1 MNINHYDYIIIFSYF
16 IILLFIGLFRTQKS
30 KISQTDYILQGRK
43 LSLPGF
49 IASLVSTWYGA
60 ILGIGENT
68 YLYGIQ
74 TWFIFGLPYYIFAA
88 LYAIWLSEKIWGK
101 KLLSIPDIFR
111 NSYGNQVGILSATLL
126 FFLSSPAPYIL
137 SLGILIKFVLNINLF
152 GGVLIATIFSIFYLW
167 NGGLNAII
175 KTDYFQILL
184 MFLGFFL
191 LVSYS
196 WIESV
201 SPIEL
206 YQSLPSSHVT
216 PTGGRS
222 YQYIMLWFFIAI
234 WTIIDP
240 SFFQRCSAVDKPEK
254 AKKGLLYSIMLW
266 FIFDILTIT
275 SSLYAFIFIIPK
287 NPLMTF
293 PLLASEVLPPG
304 ILGIFIVSLFAIVM
318 STIDSMSFVNAITF
332 GRDILWRIRARDAK
346 KNPVFLIKRGLI
358 AAGIISLLLT
368 ILIPSV
374 VKLFYTLGSII
385 IPGLILPFIN
395 ALLTNNNKKFNNNY
409 IFAWILIPVLTS
421 FSWYIISF
429 LPIKFLTKI
438 EPFYPGMFISVLFYL
453 TLLIKK
459 NKAYSNSISSE

>member
-1 MNINHYDYIIIFSYF
+1 MNIKNYDYIIIFSYF
-16 IILLFIGLFRTQKS
+16 IILLIIGLFRNQKS

-101 KLLSIPDIFR
+101 KLLSIPDVFR
-111 NSYGNQVGILSATLL
+111 NSYGNKIGILSATLL

-152 GGVLIATIFSIFYLW
+152 GGVLIATMFSIFYLW

-191 LVSYS
+191 LVIYS
-196 WIESV
+196 WIESI

-206 YQSLPSSHVT
+206 YRALPSSHIT
-216 PTGGRS
+216 PTGGMS
-222 YQYIMLWFFIAI
+222 YQYIILWFFIAI
-234 WTIIDP
+234 WTVIDP

-254 AKKGLLYSIMLW
+254 AKKGLFYSIILW
-266 FIFDILTIT
+266 FVFDILTIT

-332 GRDILWRIRARDAK
+332 GRDILWRIRAKDAK

-358 AAGIISLLLT
+358 ATGVISLLLS

-395 ALLTNNNKKFNNNY
+395 ALLTKNNKKINNNY
-409 IFAWILIPVLTS
+409 IFSWILIPVLTS
-421 FSWYIISF
+421 FSWYIVSF
-429 LPIKFLTKI
+429 LPIKHFPKI

-453 TLLIKK
+453 TLLINKK
-459 NKAYSNSISSE
+459 K